1 MVGDMTQRTVL
12 LAQLAR
18 LENLLETVRIE
29 LGPLE
34 DRHAHHATLALKQ
47 AIELL
52 NTIADGV

>member
-1 MVGDMTQRTVL
+1 MSAQRTVL

-18 LENLLETVRIE
+18 LEHLLESARLEMPFSPVRSA
-29 LGPLE
+29 
-34 DRHAHHATLALKQ
+34 DSLAK